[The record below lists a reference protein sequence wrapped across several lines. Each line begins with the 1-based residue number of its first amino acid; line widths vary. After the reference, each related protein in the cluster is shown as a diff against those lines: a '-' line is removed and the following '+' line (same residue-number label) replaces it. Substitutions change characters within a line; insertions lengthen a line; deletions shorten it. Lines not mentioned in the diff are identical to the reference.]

1 MKNRSPF
8 LKKLLILFLSTLI
21 LSLSLGN
28 FSLISEQLKWGKPA
42 VAQSVNG
49 NQLIQRGVE
58 LYQKGEIAAAIAQW
72 ETALKIHQ
80 KSNNRPEQ
88 AIILE
93 NLARAYQQ
101 IGKIDESIDFWEQVI
116 VISRQLGNYQQI
128 GRSLTELAQS
138 YSSLGQ
144 SQRAIAILCGEYK
157 SDSCKSNSALEIVR
171 SVKDTLGEAAALGSL
186 GNAYRKLGDYE
197 RAIANLEA
205 SLKIAETINNP
216 FFVASLLNNLG
227 TTYVNLAQSNYN
239 RANLAEVRGDR
250 ITVNRFKET
259 ANNYDNQALKYF
271 QDSLKISE
279 SNSDRQGQLQT
290 IINSIP
296 VYDRTQSS
304 TVAETARQ
312 NAIGLLES
320 LPDSQNKVYAAIEL
334 VRTLQPANLFD
345 VDSPSIKCL
354 TSEQQSTAKKLLEQA
369 VSTAQRLKTYRAE
382 SFALGE
388 LGHIYEC
395 RQEYQTA
402 LELTQKAQLAADQ
415 GLNAKDSLFLWEWQA
430 GRILQA
436 QDRQK
441 EAIEAYQ
448 RAVNTLEEIRSDII
462 TSNRDLQFDFR
473 DRINPIYR
481 ELAKLRLN
489 QANSQLIEP
498 NTRTKQLNFALQTID
513 SLKLAE
519 LQNYFGNDCVI
530 APANQDINS
539 INLSSETAIFNSIIF
554 PEGTAII
561 VSFPNGE
568 KKFTWVNTDRKTFR
582 QTINEFRRGL
592 ERFRDLVYDPK
603 PAQNLYDLIIRPFAA
618 DLEKAQIKTLVF
630 VQDGILRSIPMAAL
644 HDGNKFLIENY
655 AIATTPTLSL
665 TNPKITK
672 AENLKAL
679 AVGLTKEATIDGRLF
694 PALANVSTEINQI
707 QNQLTESKLLLDES
721 FTYQNLQ
728 QELNA
733 TVFPIIH
740 IATHGEFG
748 SVPEDTFLVTGN
760 NEKLTI
766 TQLENAIR
774 NMKISDTEALELLAL
789 TACQTAVGDDRAA
802 LGLAGVAVQAGVR
815 SALASLWF
823 INDAST
829 VKVVNEFYQNWHK
842 KGLSKAQALQAAQKT
857 LISQGGDYA
866 HPAYWAPFI
875 LIGNWL

>member
-1 MKNRSPF
+1 MQNRSHS
-8 LKKLLILFLSTLI
+8 LKKLSIIFLCSLI

-28 FSLISEQLKWGKPA
+28 FSLISEQIEWGKSA
-42 VAQSVNG
+42 VAQSVDA
-49 NQLIQRGVE
+49 QQQVQQGVE
-58 LYQKGEIAAAIAQW
+58 LYQRGEIAAAIAQW
-72 ETALKIHQ
+72 ETARKIYQ
-80 KSNNRPEQ
+80 KNNDQGKQ
-88 AIILE
+88 AIVLE
-93 NLARAYQQ
+93 NLARAYPQ
-101 IGKIDESIDFWEQVI
+101 IGDIDKSLNYWEEI
-116 VISRQLGNYQQI
+116 VGIYRQLGNYQQM

-138 YSSLGQ
+138 YSSLGK
-144 SQRAIAILCGEYK
+144 STRAIAILCGEYR
-157 SDSCKSNSALEIVR
+157 SDTCQDNSALEIAR
-171 SVKDTLGEAAALGSL
+171 SFKDALGEAAALGSL
-186 GNAYRKLGDYE
+186 GNAYLKRGEYK

-227 TTYVNLAQSNYN
+227 NTYVNLAQSNYN
-239 RANLAEVRGDR
+239 RANLAQVRGDR

-259 ANNYDNQALKYF
+259 AQNYDNQALKYF
-271 QDSLKISE
+271 QDSLKIAIAQ
-279 SNSDRQGQLQT
+279 NDAQGQLKSL
-290 IINSIP
+290 INSIP
-296 VYDRTQSS
+296 LYDRIQSS
-304 TVAETARQ
+304 TLAETARQ

-334 VRTLQPANLFD
+334 VRTLQPINLFD
-345 VDSPSIKCL
+345 VNSPSIKCL
-354 TSEQQSTAKKLLEQA
+354 NPEQQSTAKKLLEPA
-369 VSTAQRLKTYRAE
+369 ISIAQRLKTYRAE

-395 RQEYQTA
+395 RQEYQIA

-436 QDRQK
+436 QDKQK

-530 APANQDINS
+530 APANQDINA

-568 KKFTWVNTDRKTFR
+568 KKFSWINTDRKTFR
-582 QTINEFRRGL
+582 QTINEFRQGL
-592 ERFRDLVYDPK
+592 ERFRDLFYDPK

-644 HDGNKFLIENY
+644 HDGNKFLVENY
-655 AIATTPTLSL
+655 AISTTPTLSL

-672 AENLKAL
+672 AENLRAL

-707 QNQLTESKLLLDES
+707 QSQLTESKLLLDES

-766 TQLENAIR
+766 TQLETAIR

-829 VKVVNEFYQNWHK
+829 VKVVDEFYQNWHK

>member
-1 MKNRSPF
+1 MENRSHS
-8 LKKLLILFLSTLI
+8 LKKLLVLFLCSLI
-21 LSLSLGN
+21 LSLSFGN
-28 FSLISEQLKWGKPA
+28 FSLISEQLKWEKP
-42 VAQSVNG
+42 VIAQSVDAK
-49 NQLIQRGVE
+49 QLVQRGVE

-72 ETALKIHQ
+72 ETALKIYQ
-80 KSNNRPEQ
+80 KTNNRPEQ
-88 AIILE
+88 AIVLE

-101 IGKIDESIDFWEQVI
+101 IDKIGESIDFWEKVI
-116 VISRQLGNYQQI
+116 AIYRQLENYQQI

-144 SQRAIAILCGEYK
+144 SKRAIAILCGEYK
-157 SDSCKSNSALEIVR
+157 SDSCKNNSALEITR

-197 RAIANLEA
+197 RAIANLET
-205 SLKIAETINNP
+205 SLKIAESINNP
-216 FFVASLLNNLG
+216 LFVASLLNNLG
-227 TTYVNLAQSNYN
+227 NTYVNLAQSNYN

-250 ITVNRFKET
+250 ITVNRFQET
-259 ANNYDNQALKYF
+259 AKNYDNQALKYF
-271 QDSLKISE
+271 QASLKISE

-304 TVAETARQ
+304 TLAETARQ
-312 NAIGLLES
+312 KAIGLLES
-320 LPDSQNKVYAAIEL
+320 LPDSPNKVYAAIEL
-334 VRTLQPANLFD
+334 VRTLQPANLLEEETRNK
-345 VDSPSIKCL
+345 KCL
-354 TSEQQSTAKKLLEQA
+354 TTEQESTAKTLLKQA
-369 VSTAQRLKTYRAE
+369 INTAQRLKNSRAE

-402 LELTQKAQLAADQ
+402 LELTQKAQLAADRE
-415 GLNAKDSLFLWEWQA
+415 LKAKDSLFLWEWQA

-436 QDRQK
+436 QDNQK

-489 QANSQLIEP
+489 QANSQLTEP
-498 NTRTKQLNFALQTID
+498 NTRIKQLNFALQTID

-530 APANQDINS
+530 APINQDITNTNTS
-539 INLSSETAIFNSIIF
+539 NKTAIFNSIIF

-561 VSFPNGE
+561 VNLLNGE
-568 KKFTWVNTDRKTFR
+568 KKFTWINIDRKTFR
-582 QTINEFRRGL
+582 ENINEFRRGL

-603 PAQNLYDLIIRPFAA
+603 PAQNLYDLIIRPFAI
-618 DLEKAQIKTLVF
+618 DLETAQIKTLVF

-644 HDGNKFLIENY
+644 HDGQKFLIEKY

-672 AENLKAL
+672 PENLRAL
-679 AVGLTKEATIDGRLF
+679 AVGLTKEAEINGRLF
-694 PALANVSTEINQI
+694 PALANVNTEIAQIKNQI
-707 QNQLTESKLLLDES
+707 SGTKSLLNEN
-721 FTYQNLQ
+721 FTYEALN
-728 QELNA
+728 QELS
-733 TVFPIIH
+733 TIVFPIIH

-760 NEKLTI
+760 NQKLTI
-766 TQLENAIR
+766 TQLETAIR
-774 NMKISDTEALELLAL
+774 NMEITDNEAIELLAL

-829 VKVVNEFYQNWHK
+829 VKFVDEFYQNWHK
-842 KGLSKAQALQAAQKT
+842 KGLSKAAALQAAQKT
-857 LISQGGDYA
+857 LISQEGQYA